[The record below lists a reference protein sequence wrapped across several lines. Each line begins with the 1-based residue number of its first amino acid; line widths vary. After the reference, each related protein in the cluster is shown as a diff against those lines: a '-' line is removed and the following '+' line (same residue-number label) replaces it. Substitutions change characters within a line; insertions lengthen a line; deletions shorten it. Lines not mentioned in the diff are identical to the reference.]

1 MYQFLLFPMKPGQK
15 VRETVSKKG
24 KAMLIRYIKQGDERI
39 MAPYINKISRE
50 KSFILKQG
58 EQATLKKEREFV
70 EEQVQRMKKKEGLAL
85 LAFFGDVLIG
95 VTNLECKPLAAKH
108 VGDFGISIAV
118 EARGQGV
125 GKILLQ
131 HLISE
136 TKKELKAVKI
146 MTLEVFANNPVAIAL
161 YKKLGFRKYGCL
173 PNGIKHRGKYV
184 DAILMY
190 KNIYN

>member
-1 MYQFLLFPMKPGQK
+1 MKPGQK
-15 VRETVSKKG
+15 VRETISKKG
-24 KAMLIRYIKQGDERI
+24 QALLIRYIKQGDERI

-50 KSFILKQG
+50 RSFILKQG
-58 EQATLKKEREFV
+58 EQITMKKEREFV
-70 EEQVQRMKKKEGLAL
+70 EEQVQRMKNKEGLAL
-85 LAFFGDVLIG
+85 LAFFGKTLIG
-95 VTNLECKPLAAKH
+95 VTNLTVKPLAAKH
-108 VGDFGISIAV
+108 VGDFGISIAK
-118 EARGQGV
+118 EARGEGI
-125 GKILLQ
+125 GKIILQELLA
-131 HLISE
+131 E